1 MRLSAMPAILA
12 LAVVS
17 VAAHASNIS
26 VTAVASFPVTSQSPN
41 NDNDMLSFTAASATV
56 SYGGTFS
63 QAGTFYDGYIPTN
76 PVDAFTFDD
85 TFTVDGVTKT
95 LTFSGTDAP
104 TNAFDTLT
112 IYALGPVTF
121 GTTNLTF
128 GEVTAVNYF
137 SDGGIPVSLDATVS
151 AAPEPSSLVLLGT
164 GILGLAGTARRRM
177 SR

>member
-63 QAGTFYDGYIPTN
+63 QAGTFTM
-76 PVDAFTFDD
+76 D
-85 TFTVDGVTKT
+85 TFPPTRLT
-95 LTFSGTDAP
+95 LSL
-104 TNAFDTLT
+104 LT
-112 IYALGPVTF
+112 IRSPW
-121 GTTNLTF
+121 
-128 GEVTAVNYF
+128 TA
-137 SDGGIPVSLDATVS
+137 SP
-151 AAPEPSSLVLLGT
+151 
-164 GILGLAGTARRRM
+164 RH
-177 SR
+177 